1 MHVLSM
7 FDLEGEKAIITDG
20 DQGLGKILE
29 SDPKALAPYSC
40 RTHGNLLRN
49 NIPITYP
56 LANINFNL
64 TKYKFAR
71 DEKAGELI

>member
-7 FDLEGEKAIITDG
+7 FDLEGEKATVTG
-20 DQGLGKILE
+20 GGQGFGKIWE
-29 SDPKALAPYSC
+29 SDPKTLAPYSC
-40 RTHGNLLRN
+40 RTHGNLLGN

-56 LANINFNL
+56 LVNINFNL